1 MQKIMLDTNIYD
13 KIIATSGMSEH
24 LNPLS
29 KDGKI
34 TILCTHIQEDE
45 LANIPNEQKRKLIEE
60 IVKIKVPTNGMVWD
74 VSRWDEA
81 TFGNGSSIGFGID
94 DIRSPSKNHT
104 GDSLIATTAAR
115 DADIFVTDDIRLTNR
130 MQAVQ
135 ASCEIYGFDKFKEQ
149 FLQ

>member
-13 KIIATSGMSEH
+13 KIITTSGMTER
-24 LNPLS
+24 LNQLS

-60 IVKIKVPTNGMVWD
+60 IIKIKVPTNGMVWD

-115 DADIFVTDDIRLTNR
+115 DAEIFVTDDIRLTNR

-149 FLQ
+149 FLH